1 MKILL
6 SIIYFFICLFA
17 AEILR
22 GDNPFGAIGPEKW
35 LKILCAIVVLMPL
48 FLAFGLG
55 PFVIDKMDEYQRKL
69 IYKSMA
75 QASLSALL
83 VIMMAQV
90 FKDLF
95 PNQII
100 PNIEI
105 VPSVA
110 MIWFF
115 LNLELLEKR
124 KLED

>member
-6 SIIYFFICLFA
+6 SIIYFFICLMA
-17 AEILR
+17 AQTLR
-22 GDNPFGAIGPEKW
+22 GDNPFSEPEPEMW
-35 LKILCAIVVLMPL
+35 LKILCAFIVLLPL
-48 FLAFGLG
+48 FMAFGLG
-55 PFVIDKMDEYQRKL
+55 FFFIDKMDEYRRKL

-75 QASLSALL
+75 QATFAAVL
-83 VIMMAQV
+83 VIMFSQV
-90 FKDLF
+90 FSDLF

-115 LNLELLEKR
+115 LNLELLEKKR
-124 KLED
+124 LEE

>member
-22 GDNPFGAIGPEKW
+22 GENPFGAIEPEKW

-55 PFVIDKMDEYQRKL
+55 LFVIDKMDEYRRKL

-75 QASLSALL
+75 QASFAALL
-83 VIMMAQV
+83 VIMMAEV

-110 MIWFF
+110 QVWFF
-115 LNLELLEKR
+115 INLEILEKKR
-124 KLED
+124 LEE